1 MRYFEWMNPKSG
13 ARERISID
21 NGIYQREVG
30 ANKWKQIDFIN
41 IDKSISNDLP
51 DYIYNYYFD
60 DLKGEN
66 IIFTVSGTGYVFEF
80 NYKNKSLK
88 RLDKTFFKGYN
99 FSAPQFIRND
109 TIYSIGGYGF
119 WGYSRAIT
127 YYSDKLREWNEIRT
141 RNFGPDSF
149 VEGYQGYSKKTD
161 KFYSGAPYKL
171 LSLIDYKREVDDNLF
186 AFDFKTLEWSIIG
199 KINSFIPFRDENPK
213 ILWDGSHFLHFSATN
228 IYLSD
233 PIENK
238 LYLVQNPKHFFHTRG
253 VFHILGDTIYNYYE
267 NRTTV
272 IKVSKKQLLK
282 EAKYLGKFYESDNQ
296 LLYQYSYIALILSV
310 LGIFSFFIFK
320 RKTKFLNSM
329 DGKSTHFNKLEIK
342 LLKFFIEQDLKEN
355 KYVSVLQFNE
365 ILNLDNKSPENQ
377 RRMRNKFLKDLNL
390 KFLLNYNINE
400 AVTRYKSDEDNRL
413 VLYRLKE
420 EAKSHVEKL
429 VS

>member
-1 MRYFEWMNPKSG
+1 MKNRISLLLLLCFSFFSSNSQTRHFEWMNSKSG

-30 ANKWKQIDFIN
+30 ANKWQKIDVID
-41 IDKSISNDLP
+41 IDKAISDELPEYFSNNYFNDS
-51 DYIYNYYFD
+51 
-60 DLKGEN
+60 KGEDVIF
-66 IIFTVSGTGYVFEF
+66 IISGTGYVFVF
-80 NYKNKSLK
+80 NYKNKSLR
-88 RLDKTFFKGYN
+88 RLDKTYFKGYN
-99 FSAPQFIRND
+99 FNAPQFIRND

-127 YYSDKLREWNEIRT
+127 FYSNKLREWNEIRT

-253 VFHILGDTIYNYYE
+253 VFHILGDTIYNYYD
-267 NRTTV
+267 NQTTI
-272 IKVSKKQLLK
+272 IKLSKKQLFK
-282 EAKYLGKFYESDNQ
+282 EAKFIGKFYEPDDKMF
-296 LLYQYSYIALILSV
+296 YQYLYLALILIV
-310 LGIFSFFIFK
+310 LGIASYIVFF
-320 RKTKFLNSM
+320 
-329 DGKSTHFNKLEIK
+329 
-342 LLKFFIEQDLKEN
+342 
-355 KYVSVLQFNE
+355 
-365 ILNLDNKSPENQ
+365 
-377 RRMRNKFLKDLNL
+377 
-390 KFLLNYNINE
+390 
-400 AVTRYKSDEDNRL
+400 
-413 VLYRLKE
+413 
-420 EAKSHVEKL
+420 
-429 VS
+429 